1 VAKRAANHGTAGG
14 HGWEVKKFLPRK
26 CHTLQEEYDDMSQSR
41 RIVTPERFDAV
52 LFDLDGVLTDTA
64 KVHAACWKKM
74 FDEFLR
80 NRVAR
85 TGEPFQSFDVEA
97 DYKRYVDGKLR
108 YEGVRSFLQSR
119 GIHLPYGDPSDPAS
133 RETICGLGNRKNELI
148 QEVLATDGVEVYERS
163 LSFVHYLRSVGI
175 RTAIVSASRNCPAVL
190 ATAGIANLFDVRVDG
205 EVAARLH
212 LAGKPAPD
220 TFIEAARQLGV
231 EPARVVVVED
241 AISGVRAGRAG
252 QFGLVIG
259 VARKGGADA
268 LQENGANIVVAD
280 LSELL

>member
-1 VAKRAANHGTAGG
+1 
-14 HGWEVKKFLPRK
+14 
-26 CHTLQEEYDDMSQSR
+26 MSQSHCT
-41 RIVTPERFDAV
+41 VTPERFDAV

-64 KVHAACWKKM
+64 KVHARCWKKM

-80 NRVAR
+80 NRAVQ
-85 TGEPFQSFDVEA
+85 TGETFRPFDIDT

-119 GIHLPYGDPSDPAS
+119 GIHLPYGGPGDPPS

-163 LSFVHYLRSVGI
+163 LAFVHHLRSVGL
-175 RTAIVSASRNCPAVL
+175 RTAVVSASRNCPAVL
-190 ATAGIANLFDVRVDG
+190 ATAGIADLFDVRVDG

-220 TFIEAARQLGV
+220 TFLEAARQLGV
-231 EPARVVVVED
+231 APARAVVVED
-241 AISGVRAGRAG
+241 AIAGVQAGQAG

-259 VARKGGADA
+259 VARKGEADA
-268 LQENGANIVVAD
+268 LRENGADIVVAD

>member
-1 VAKRAANHGTAGG
+1 M
-14 HGWEVKKFLPRK
+14 
-26 CHTLQEEYDDMSQSR
+26 LQEEYAAMGQSHR
-41 RIVTPERFDAV
+41 TVTPERFDAV

-64 KVHAACWKKM
+64 KVHAACWKTM

-80 NRVAR
+80 SRATR
-85 TGEPFQSFDVEA
+85 TGEAFRPFDSDT

-119 GIHLPYGDPSDPAS
+119 GIHLPYGNPSDPAS
-133 RETICGLGNRKNELI
+133 HATICGLGNRKNELI

-163 LSFVHYLRSVGI
+163 LPFVHHLRSVGM

-190 ATAGIANLFDVRVDG
+190 AAAGIASLFDVRIDG
-205 EVAARLH
+205 EVASRLH

-220 TFIEAARQLGV
+220 TFLEAARQLGV
-231 EPARVVVVED
+231 EPARAVVVED
-241 AISGVRAGRAG
+241 AISGVQAGRAG

-259 VARKGGADA
+259 VARKGEADA
-268 LQENGANIVVAD
+268 LRENGADVVVTD

>member
-1 VAKRAANHGTAGG
+1 MN
-14 HGWEVKKFLPRK
+14 
-26 CHTLQEEYDDMSQSR
+26 QSHR
-41 RIVTPERFDAV
+41 TITPERFDAV

-74 FDEFLR
+74 FDAFLR
-80 NRVAR
+80 NRAAQTKESWR
-85 TGEPFQSFDVEA
+85 PFDSDA
-97 DYKRYVDGKLR
+97 DYKQYVDGKLR

-119 GIHLPYGDPSDPAS
+119 GIQLPYGDPGDPPS

-163 LSFVHYLRSVGI
+163 LPFVHYLRSVGI

-190 ATAGIANLFDVRVDG
+190 AAAGIAHLFDVRVDG

-220 TFIEAARQLGV
+220 TFLAAARQLAV
-231 EPARVVVVED
+231 EPARAVVVED
-241 AISGVRAGRAG
+241 AISGVQAGRAG

-259 VARKGGADA
+259 VARKGEANA
-268 LQENGANIVVAD
+268 LRENGADVVVAD

>member
-1 VAKRAANHGTAGG
+1 
-14 HGWEVKKFLPRK
+14 
-26 CHTLQEEYDDMSQSR
+26 MSPSHC
-41 RIVTPERFDAV
+41 IVTPEQFDAV

-80 NRVAR
+80 NQVAQ
-85 TGEPFQSFDVEA
+85 TGEPFRPFDIDT
-97 DYKRYVDGKLR
+97 DYKQYVDGKLR
-108 YEGVRSFLQSR
+108 YEGVRSFLHSR
-119 GIHLPYGDPSDPAS
+119 GIRLPDGDPGDPAH
-133 RETICGLGNRKNELI
+133 RETICGLGNRKNDLI
-148 QEVLATDGVEVYERS
+148 QEVLATDGVEVYDRS
-163 LSFVHYLRSVGI
+163 LPFVHHLRSVGI

-190 ATAGIANLFDVRVDG
+190 AAAGLADFFDVRVDG

-220 TFIEAARQLGV
+220 TFLEAARQLGV
-231 EPARVVVVED
+231 EPARAVVVED
-241 AISGVRAGRAG
+241 AIAGVQAGRAG

-259 VARKGGADA
+259 VARKGEEDA
-268 LQENGANIVVAD
+268 LRENGADIVVAD

>member
-1 VAKRAANHGTAGG
+1 V
-14 HGWEVKKFLPRK
+14 
-26 CHTLQEEYDDMSQSR
+26 QEEYDAMNQSHR
-41 RIVTPERFDAV
+41 PVTPERFDAV

-80 NRVAR
+80 KRSTQ
-85 TGEPFQSFDVEA
+85 TGEAFRPFDSDT

-133 RETICGLGNRKNELI
+133 HETICGLGNRKNELI
-148 QEVLATDGVEVYERS
+148 QEVLATEGVEVYERS
-163 LSFVHYLRSVGI
+163 LPFVRHLRSVGM

-190 ATAGIANLFDVRVDG
+190 AAAGIADLFDVRVDG
-205 EVAARLH
+205 EVASRLH

-220 TFIEAARQLGV
+220 TFLEAARQLGV
-231 EPARVVVVED
+231 EPARAVVVED
-241 AISGVRAGRAG
+241 AISGVQAGRAG

-259 VARKGGADA
+259 VARKGEADA
-268 LQENGANIVVAD
+268 LRENGADVVVAD